1 MAKSS
6 SPSGRKR
13 AREKAQRERNQEKQK
28 LRLEKREHKPT
39 TEPRAPG
46 EDPDL
51 AGMVAGPQP
60 KAEWFDLPEDESDDD
75 ESSESS
81 NSDENRR

>member
-28 LRLEKREHKPT
+28 LRLVKREQKAN
-39 TEPRAPG
+39 TEQRVAG

-51 AGMVAGPQP
+51 AGMVPGPQP
-60 KAEWFDLPEDESDDD
+60 RDPELFALFDEEETEEESAED
-75 ESSESS
+75 
-81 NSDENRR
+81 NRS